1 VFLCVYRWRYSG
13 QVALS
18 RKAYL
23 VVFALVVA
31 LLTAGGLYLRQ
42 QVKAAEKAVAECDTP
57 APPPKPA
64 TPPPKLPGFQVEA
77 ACGPG
82 GK

>member
-1 VFLCVYRWRYSG
+1 MG
-13 QVALS
+13 LS

-31 LLTAGGLYLRQ
+31 LLTVGGLYFRQ
-42 QVKAAEKAVAECDTP
+42 QAKAADKAAAECDTP

-64 TPPPKLPGFQVEA
+64 TPPPKLPDFQVEA

-82 GK
+82 ETATAPSDKKK